1 MSHIETIMQQ
11 LEQALLDHT
20 PAGPRISRSLERG
33 YSYDDFPV
41 IVLHQHS
48 DLPAEGSPV
57 GLAYRQLQIE
67 LEILA
72 EGDIPH
78 AACDP
83 VLTAAHQALQTLAT
97 SLPGCHSMALD
108 SVQWE
113 FDDDNPA
120 LGICRAQYR
129 IHYRRPEAAL

>member
-1 MSHIETIMQQ
+1 MSQVEIIMQQ
-11 LEQALLDHT
+11 LEQALLGHT
-20 PAGPRISRSLERG
+20 PAGPRISRSLVRG

-48 DLPAEGSPV
+48 DLSAEGSPV
-57 GLAYRQLQIE
+57 GIAYRQLQVE

-83 VLTAAHQALQTLAT
+83 VLSAAHQAIQPLAF
-97 SLPGCHSMALD
+97 SLPGCHSLTLD
-108 SVQWE
+108 GLQWE
-113 FDDDNPA
+113 YDDDNPA
-120 LGICRAQYR
+120 LGVCRALYR
-129 IHYRRPEAAL
+129 IHYRRPETEL